1 MDVSLLTDSLGAGES
16 IIEREA
22 TKTPV
27 ETEATLFIPNHSQLI
42 IFSYRV
48 KHLCK
53 WQEYLTN
60 VCF

>member
-1 MDVSLLTDSLGAGES
+1 MDVSLLTDSLGAGE
-16 IIEREA
+16 IIMEREA

-27 ETEATLFIPNHSQLI
+27 DTGATLFIPNHSQLI
-42 IFSYRV
+42 IFSFRG

-53 WQEYLTN
+53 WQEYLSN